1 MNIDEE
7 IIVAVAKAIEGPH
20 NDLPAYYVKMTL
32 SQLRDHRWNRLTL
45 QEQNVRKN
53 EARAAIKEFEKI
65 RKLYDY

>member
-1 MNIDEE
+1 MQIDDE

-20 NDLPAYYVKMTL
+20 NDLPAYYVKHSL
-32 SQLRDHRWNRLTL
+32 NQLRELRWKRLTI
-45 QEQNVRKN
+45 QERNARKN